1 MTIEEMNKRLNEIVA
16 KLGEFQNLTDY
27 TSEDLA
33 TINELNAEA
42 KGLKTNIEAKQAL
55 EDVTAMAEKPAPRA
69 TKAVAV
75 EAPKAPAHN
84 GFENGGSF
92 FKAVAKSGSTGITD
106 KRLSIQNGAVE
117 RVGEDG
123 GFLIPTDFRTEIQ
136 KVVESD
142 ESLLGK
148 TRQFKTSSNQL
159 VLPVSETAPWDGSG
173 IQAFWE
179 GEAQGGAESKPQF
192 RQANLRLHKITAM
205 VRVSE
210 ELLEDAPALESY
222 IKSEAPEAFVHKINN
237 AIIDGDGVGK
247 PLGFLRSGFK
257 VAIAKEAGQDADTVV
272 TANIENMYARL
283 LPKSVKNAA
292 WLVHPE
298 VLPSLRLMKFV
309 EGANSPV
316 PAYMP
321 PAGLSTAP
329 YGTLMG
335 LPIMPMMGGVKELGT
350 EGDICLVDLSH
361 YITAVKTSG
370 IKSEISTHV
379 YFVTGESAFRFV
391 MRVAGECPYS
401 KPVKTENGNYEM
413 SGIITL
419 ADR

>member
-1 MTIEEMNKRLNEIVA
+1 MTIAEMNKRLGEIVA
-16 KLGEFQNLTDY
+16 KLGEFQNLADY

-33 TINELNAEA
+33 TIKAFNTEAE
-42 KGLKTNIEAKQAL
+42 GLKTNIEAKTAL
-55 EDVTAMAEKPAPRA
+55 EGVVTMAAQPAPRA
-69 TKAVAV
+69 TQAVAPI
-75 EAPKAPAHN
+75 APKAVVN
-84 GFENGGSF
+84 DGFENGGSF
-92 FKAVAKSGSTGITD
+92 FRAVAHSGATGRVD
-106 KRLSIQNGAVE
+106 KRLVNTASVE

-136 KVVESD
+136 SVVEGD
-142 ESLLGK
+142 DSLLSK

-179 GEAQGGAESKPQF
+179 GEAEGGTESKPVF
-192 RQANLRLHKITAM
+192 RQANLRLHKITTL

-222 IKSEAPEAFVHKINN
+222 IKTEAPAAFVHKINN

-257 VAIAKEAGQDADTVV
+257 VTVAKEAGQNADTVN
-272 TANIENMYARL
+272 TANIENMYARI
-283 LPKSVKNAA
+283 LPKSIKNAA

-321 PAGLSTAP
+321 PAGLSAAP

-350 EGDICLVDLSH
+350 EGDICLVDLNH

-413 SGIITL
+413 SGLVTL